1 MSEDNEQPNVVT
13 QRGLYYD
20 ELSLGTIY
28 RHRPGRT
35 ISEADNTLFSGL
47 TMNQQAL
54 HVDEAWSS
62 TQEFGT
68 RLVNSM
74 MTLAMLV
81 GLSVQQLTQ
90 GTLVANLG
98 FENVRFPHP
107 LFHGDTLYAE
117 SEVTAMRLSQSR
129 PGQGIVTF
137 QHRGFNQNGVLVAE
151 ATRNG
156 LMKVSPS

>member
-1 MSEDNEQPNVVT
+1 MSDKTPSVVE
-13 QRGLYYD
+13 QRGLYYG
-20 ELSLGTIY
+20 ELEVGTTY

-62 TQEFGT
+62 TQDFGT

-137 QHRGFNQNGVLVAE
+137 HHRGYNQNGELVAE
-151 ATRNG
+151 ATRNS